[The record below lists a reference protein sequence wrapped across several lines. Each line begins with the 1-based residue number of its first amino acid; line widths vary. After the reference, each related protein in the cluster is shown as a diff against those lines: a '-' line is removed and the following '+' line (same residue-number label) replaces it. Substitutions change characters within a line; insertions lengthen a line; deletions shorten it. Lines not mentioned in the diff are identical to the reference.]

1 MKNFKH
7 TITAKFTFLLASVFL
22 MQSCSD
28 FLEQEP
34 GTKVSITEQLENK
47 EGVLQAMS
55 GVYME
60 LEELSRFAP
69 YATYADLQGGNIKFT
84 PTIGTSTS
92 STNRG
97 VISIRDNTIGIYS
110 FDDKAEASNLASFYG
125 NSYDVINQTNLVL
138 EFTDALP
145 DATDEE
151 KKQIKAEAL
160 TIRAYTHFL
169 LSQVYSQNYG
179 FTADASHLGIVYN
192 KKSTNDKLTYP
203 SRETVA
209 NTYNFIIDDI
219 KTALDLYSNTTLISG
234 PTYSYFNKTNT
245 KALLARVYLYKKDW
259 KNAYDTAND
268 VITNSGVTL
277 TASDNYIAQWE
288 QPDLPISEILLEF
301 SVKRND
307 AGDASVTMASAY
319 GYTTNS
325 NYGYYSASNDLIDLY
340 ESNDIRKQLFLTKP
354 IETVVNLGFVTLNY
368 NFTKKFQ
375 DNPGYVAFR
384 LSEQYLIR
392 AEAAIG
398 LNNSDQARTDINTI
412 RARAKATLLTD
423 NNNILEAL
431 LLERRKELCFEGHLF
446 FDMARNQKDVSRNDG
461 CISSSCSL
469 TYPSPKYILP
479 IPRSNTNLN
488 SNLKQNESY

>member
-1 MKNFKH
+1 MKHFKH
-7 TITAKFTFLLASVFL
+7 PNILRFAFLLAFIFL

-47 EGVLQAMS
+47 KGLLQAMS
-55 GVYME
+55 GLYGE
-60 LEELSRFAP
+60 LEELMRFAP

-84 PTIGTSTS
+84 PTIGATSS
-92 STNRG
+92 STNTG
-97 VISIRDNTIGIYS
+97 TISIRDNTAGIYS
-110 FDDKAEASNLASFYG
+110 FDDRAEESNLASFYA
-125 NSYDVINQTNLVL
+125 NSYGIINQANLLL

-145 DATDEE
+145 DATIEE
-151 KKQIKAEAL
+151 KNQIKAEAL

-179 FTADASHLGIVYN
+179 FTADASHLGIVYS
-192 KKSTNDKLTYP
+192 KASTNEKLTYP
-203 SRETVA
+203 ARETVA
-209 NTYNFIIDDI
+209 NTYTLIINDI
-219 KTALDLYSNTTLISG
+219 KTALDLYTDNTLISG
-234 PTYSYFNKTNT
+234 PTYSYFNKVNT
-245 KALLARVYLYKKDW
+245 KALLSRVYLYKKDW

-268 VITNSGVTL
+268 IISNSGVVL
-277 TASDNYIAQWE
+277 TVSENYVAQWE

-301 SVKRND
+301 TVRRNNE
-307 AGDASVTMASAY
+307 GNASLTMASAY

-325 NYGYYSASNDLIDLY
+325 NYGYYSASNDLIYLY
-340 ESNDIRKQLFLTKP
+340 ESNDIRKQLFLTKS
-354 IETVVNLGFVTLNY
+354 IGTIVNLQLVPLNY
-368 NFTKKFQ
+368 NFTKKYQ

-398 LNNSDQARTDINTI
+398 LNNVDQARTDINTI

-423 NNNILEAL
+423 NSNILEAL
-431 LLERRKELCFEGHLF
+431 LLERRKEFCFEGHLF
-446 FDMARNQKDVSRNDG
+446 FDIARNKKDVSRNDG
-461 CISSSCSL
+461 CISSACSV

-479 IPRSNTNLN
+479 IPRSNINLN
-488 SNLKQNESY
+488 TNLKQNESY